1 MFSILTQIFHTT
13 LDHVVNFIVEI
24 KKKPYGTETISSL
37 APKTWSSVS
46 EAIKGSKLLDDYI

>member
-24 KKKPYGTETISSL
+24 KRKPYGTETISSL

-46 EAIKGSKLLDDYI
+46 EAIKGSKLLDD

>member
-37 APKTWSSVS
+37 VPKTWSSVS
-46 EAIKGSKLLDDYI
+46 EAIKGSKLFYD